1 MHEWVKGF
9 SYEYSW
15 SRLQSIFISVSP
27 AVTICKSNVAQV
39 LHGSQFCRR
48 SGYYFLGNLK
58 SLVANKLLN
67 LVATADSDQPQV
79 ILGTFASEDDV
90 LLFDNFHSL
99 AVDPMDELL
108 DFSTTFIFS
117 SIYKNI

>member
-1 MHEWVKGF
+1 M
-9 SYEYSW
+9 
-15 SRLQSIFISVSP
+15 
-27 AVTICKSNVAQV
+27 TIYKSDVAQA

-79 ILGTFASEDDV
+79 ILGTFATEDDV
-90 LLFDNFHSL
+90 LFHNFHSL

-117 SIYKNI
+117 SIYRNI